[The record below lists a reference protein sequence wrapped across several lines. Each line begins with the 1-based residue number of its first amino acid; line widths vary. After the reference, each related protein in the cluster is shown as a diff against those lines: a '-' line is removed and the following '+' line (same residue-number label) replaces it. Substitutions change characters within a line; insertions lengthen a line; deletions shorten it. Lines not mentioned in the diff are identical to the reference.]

1 MKSSTLPM
9 GLPSWRMTGLASPT
23 GGVLT
28 FPALTA
34 FPAPGDAGNFREEHA
49 VPMADNFH
57 TIGLIGKPGDDRV
70 TETLEQLVAL
80 LRDSRA
86 QVLFDGESAEKL
98 PSFGLPVVDRQTL
111 GRRADLIIVVAGDG
125 TFLSAARSLVDL
137 DVPLL
142 GVNLGRLG
150 FLADVMPGEMTD
162 RLREVLAGDY
172 EEESRFLLDARVVRN
187 GKEVFHGSALN
198 EVVAHKWHI
207 ARLIQFET
215 YINDRL
221 VNTQRSDGLIVATP
235 TGSTAYA
242 LSGGGPILHP
252 GLDAVV
258 LVPICPHTLSSRPLV
273 VSADSEIE
281 LRMVHSTEQPEAQLT
296 CDGQMTLELAPAD
309 SIIIRQKKQRLR
321 LVHPRGHDYFA
332 TLRAKLH
339 WAREL

>member
-1 MKSSTLPM
+1 
-9 GLPSWRMTGLASPT
+9 
-23 GGVLT
+23 
-28 FPALTA
+28 
-34 FPAPGDAGNFREEHA
+34 
-49 VPMADNFH
+49 MADKFR
-57 TIGLIGKPGDDRV
+57 TVGLIGKHGDDGV
-70 TETLEQLVAL
+70 AQTLQQLIGL
-80 LRDSRA
+80 LRKAKADI
-86 QVLFDGESAEKL
+86 LFDAESAANL
-98 PSFGLPVVDRQTL
+98 PSFDLPVVDRESL
-111 GRRADLIIVVAGDG
+111 GARADLVIVVAGDG

-150 FLADVMPGEMTD
+150 FLADIMPGEMTD
-162 RLREVLAGDY
+162 RLTDVFAGDY
-172 EEESRFLLDARVVRN
+172 EEERRFLLDARVVRD
-187 GKEVFHGSALN
+187 GEEVFHGAALN

-207 ARLIQFET
+207 ARLIQFQT
-215 YINDRL
+215 YIDGSL

-273 VSADSEIE
+273 VSAASEFEI
-281 LRMVHSTEQPEAQLT
+281 RMGHSGEQPEAQLT
-296 CDGQMTLELAPAD
+296 CDGQTTVALAPAD
-309 SIIIRQKKQRLR
+309 RIIIVQKERRLR

>member
-1 MKSSTLPM
+1 
-9 GLPSWRMTGLASPT
+9 
-23 GGVLT
+23 
-28 FPALTA
+28 
-34 FPAPGDAGNFREEHA
+34 
-49 VPMADNFH
+49 MADKFR
-57 TIGLIGKPGDDRV
+57 TVGLIGKHGDDGV
-70 TETLEQLVAL
+70 AQTLQQLIGL
-80 LRDSRA
+80 LRKAKADI
-86 QVLFDGESAEKL
+86 LFDAESAANL
-98 PSFGLPVVDRQTL
+98 PSFDLPVVDRESL
-111 GRRADLIIVVAGDG
+111 GARADLVIVVAGDG

-150 FLADVMPGEMTD
+150 FLADIMPGEMTD
-162 RLREVLAGDY
+162 RLTDVFAGDY
-172 EEESRFLLDARVVRN
+172 EEERRFLLDARVVRD
-187 GKEVFHGSALN
+187 GKEVFHGAALN

-207 ARLIQFET
+207 ARLIQFQT
-215 YINDRL
+215 YIDGSL

-273 VSADSEIE
+273 VSAASEFEI
-281 LRMVHSTEQPEAQLT
+281 RMGHSGEQPEAQLT
-296 CDGQMTLELAPAD
+296 CDGQTTVALAPAD
-309 SIIIRQKKQRLR
+309 RIIIVQKERRLR

>member
-1 MKSSTLPM
+1 MAE
-9 GLPSWRMTGLASPT
+9 R
-23 GGVLT
+23 
-28 FPALTA
+28 
-34 FPAPGDAGNFREEHA
+34 FRT
-49 VPMADNFH
+49 V
-57 TIGLIGKPGDDRV
+57 GLIGKHGDDSV
-70 TETLEQLVAL
+70 AQTLERIIAL
-80 LRDSRA
+80 LRDA
-86 QVLFDGESAEKL
+86 KADILFDAESAEQL
-98 PSFGLPVVDRQTL
+98 PSFGLPVLDRQSL
-111 GRRADLIIVVAGDG
+111 GARADLVIVVAGDG

-150 FLADVMPGEMTD
+150 FLADVMPAEMAD
-162 RLREVLAGDY
+162 RLTDVFAGDY
-172 EEESRFLLDARVVRN
+172 EEEHRFLLDARVIRDAE
-187 GKEVFHGSALN
+187 EVFRGSALN

-215 YINDRL
+215 YIDGRL

-252 GLDAVV
+252 RLEAMV

-273 VSADSEIE
+273 VSAGSEFEI
-281 LRMVHSTEQPEAQLT
+281 RMGHSAEQPEAQLT
-296 CDGQMTLELAPAD
+296 CDGQTTVELAPAD
-309 SIIIRQKKQRLR
+309 RVLIAQKERRLR

>member
-1 MKSSTLPM
+1 
-9 GLPSWRMTGLASPT
+9 
-23 GGVLT
+23 
-28 FPALTA
+28 
-34 FPAPGDAGNFREEHA
+34 
-49 VPMADNFH
+49 MADKFR
-57 TIGLIGKPGDDRV
+57 TVGLIGKHGDDSV
-70 TETLEQLVAL
+70 AHTLEQLIEL
-80 LRDSRA
+80 LRNAKADILVDA
-86 QVLFDGESAEKL
+86 ESAEKL

-111 GRRADLIIVVAGDG
+111 GKRSDLVIVVAGDG

-150 FLADVMPGEMTD
+150 FLADVMPAEMSD
-162 RLREVLAGDY
+162 RLTDVFAGDY
-172 EEESRFLLDARVVRN
+172 DEERRFLLETRVFRD
-187 GKEVFHGSALN
+187 GREVFFGAALN

-207 ARLIQFET
+207 ARLIQFQT
-215 YINDRL
+215 YINGRL

-252 GLDAVV
+252 ALDAVV

-273 VSADSEIE
+273 VSANSEFEI
-281 LRMVHSTEQPEAQLT
+281 RMGHSGEQPEAQLT
-296 CDGQMTLELAPAD
+296 CDGQTTIELAPAD
-309 SIIIRQKKQRLR
+309 RIVIVKKERRLR

>member
-1 MKSSTLPM
+1 
-9 GLPSWRMTGLASPT
+9 
-23 GGVLT
+23 
-28 FPALTA
+28 
-34 FPAPGDAGNFREEHA
+34 
-49 VPMADNFH
+49 MADKFR
-57 TIGLIGKPGDDRV
+57 TVGLIGKHGDDGVVR
-70 TETLEQLVAL
+70 TLQQLIGL
-80 LRDSRA
+80 LRKAKADI
-86 QVLFDGESAEKL
+86 LFDAESAANL
-98 PSFGLPVVDRQTL
+98 PSFDLPVVDRESL
-111 GRRADLIIVVAGDG
+111 GARADLVIVVAGDG

-150 FLADVMPGEMTD
+150 FLADIMPAEMTD
-162 RLREVLAGDY
+162 RLTDVFAGDY
-172 EEESRFLLDARVVRN
+172 EEERRFLLDARVVRD
-187 GKEVFHGSALN
+187 GEEVFHGAALN

-207 ARLIQFET
+207 ARLIQFQT
-215 YINDRL
+215 YIDGSL

-273 VSADSEIE
+273 VSAASEFEI
-281 LRMVHSTEQPEAQLT
+281 RMGHSGEQPEAQLT
-296 CDGQMTLELAPAD
+296 CDGQTTVALAPAD
-309 SIIIRQKKQRLR
+309 RIIIVQKERRLR

>member
-1 MKSSTLPM
+1 
-9 GLPSWRMTGLASPT
+9 
-23 GGVLT
+23 
-28 FPALTA
+28 
-34 FPAPGDAGNFREEHA
+34 
-49 VPMADNFH
+49 MADKFH
-57 TIGLIGKPGDDRV
+57 TIGLIGKHGDESVVR
-70 TETLEQLVAL
+70 TLEQLIAL
-80 LRDSRA
+80 LRDARA
-86 QVLFDGESAEKL
+86 EVLFDADSARNL

-111 GRRADLIIVVAGDG
+111 GTRSDLVIVVAGDG
-125 TFLSAARSLVDL
+125 TFLNAARSLVDL

-150 FLADVMPGEMTD
+150 FLADVMPAEMTD
-162 RLREVLAGDY
+162 RLKDVLAGDY
-172 EEESRFLLDARVVRN
+172 DEESRFLLDARVVRD
-187 GKEVFHGSALN
+187 GRDVLQGAALN

-207 ARLIQFET
+207 ARLINFET

-281 LRMVHSTEQPEAQLT
+281 IRMIHSGEQPEAQLT

-309 SIIIRQKKQRLR
+309 RIIIRQKKNRLR

>member
-1 MKSSTLPM
+1 
-9 GLPSWRMTGLASPT
+9 
-23 GGVLT
+23 
-28 FPALTA
+28 
-34 FPAPGDAGNFREEHA
+34 
-49 VPMADNFH
+49 MADKFR
-57 TIGLIGKPGDDRV
+57 TVGLIGKHGDERV
-70 TETLEQLVAL
+70 AQTLEQLVEL
-80 LRDSRA
+80 LRAIRA
-86 QVLFDGESAEKL
+86 EVLFDAESADKL

-111 GRRADLIIVVAGDG
+111 GSRSDLVIVVAGDG

-150 FLADVMPGEMTD
+150 FLADVMPGEMID
-162 RLREVLAGDY
+162 RLKEVFAGDY
-172 EEESRFLLDARVVRN
+172 DEERRFLLDTRVVRD
-187 GKEVFHGSALN
+187 GQDVFRGVALN

-215 YINDRL
+215 YIDDRL

-273 VSADSEIE
+273 VSAGSEFEI
-281 LRMVHSTEQPEAQLT
+281 RMDHSGEQPEAQLT
-296 CDGQMTLELAPAD
+296 CDGQTTLELAPAD
-309 SIIIRQKKQRLR
+309 RIIIRRKQRRLR

>member
-1 MKSSTLPM
+1 MP
-9 GLPSWRMTGLASPT
+9 PD
-23 GGVLT
+23 
-28 FPALTA
+28 
-34 FPAPGDAGNFREEHA
+34 PGTTHEEQT
-49 VPMADNFH
+49 VTMADEFR
-57 TIGLIGKPGDDRV
+57 TVGLIGKHGDKRV
-70 TETLEQLVAL
+70 ARTLEQLIGL
-80 LRDSRA
+80 LHDA
-86 QVLFDGESAEKL
+86 GAEVLFDAESAREL
-98 PSFGLPVVDRQTL
+98 PSFGLPVVDRETL
-111 GRRADLIIVVAGDG
+111 GTRSDLVIIVAGDG
-125 TFLSAARSLVDL
+125 TFLNAARSLVDL

-162 RLREVLAGDY
+162 RLAEVLAGDY
-172 EEESRFLLDARVVRN
+172 DEEHRFLLDVRVVRD
-187 GKEVFHGSALN
+187 GRDIFQGSALN

-215 YINDRL
+215 MINGRL

-235 TGSTAYA
+235 TGSTAYS

-281 LRMVHSTEQPEAQLT
+281 IRMEHSGEQPEAQLT
-296 CDGQMTLELAPAD
+296 CDGQTTLELAPSD
-309 SIIIRQKKQRLR
+309 RIVIRQKQRRLR
-321 LVHPRGHDYFA
+321 LVHPRGHDYYA